1 MKIFIFTLA
10 FFCPLLFKGSCAA
23 AVSSFFEV
31 ENYRGRSENPFLGN
45 PSLGMVYLDDFE
57 PPNSDVFPFNTLATP
72 YATGWNGGN
81 SGSSLRGVR
90 EDSYLSDTDGGLGYR
105 WTVTAIYGDTRKDPP
120 GIHFDFTPDANGKL
134 PEYIGAALLGKFDL
148 QNVGGLYNSIF
159 VYDRNG
165 MEITG
170 GAWQLPKPML
180 SDPIPEDPSDYF
192 SHFAGIYYS
201 EGISRIQFRDFVEV
215 DHLTYGYSIPEPS
228 TALLATAAG
237 LLCLRRKRR
246 IIP

>member
-1 MKIFIFTLA
+1 MKFTFPFA
-10 FFCPLLFKGSCAA
+10 LLCLVCMGKTAGAA
-23 AVSSFFEV
+23 SSMFFEL
-31 ENYRGRSENPFLGN
+31 ENYRSRQDNPFFGN
-45 PSLGMVYLDDFE
+45 PSLGTIYLDDFE
-57 PPNSDVFPFNTLATP
+57 PPNSNIDPYNTLITP
-72 YATGWNGGN
+72 YATGWNGAI
-81 SGSSLRGVR
+81 SASPFRGVK
-90 EDSYLSDTDGGLGYR
+90 EDSKASDPDGGFGYR
-105 WTVTAIYGDTRKDPP
+105 WTITGIVGDTRKDPP
-120 GIHFDFTPDANGKL
+120 GIHFDFTPDSNGRL

-148 QNVGGLYNSIF
+148 QNVGGRYNRIF

-165 MEITG
+165 NEITG

-228 TALLATAAG
+228 AALLVTAAG